1 MTVKYVKYIA
11 VLVILILVQKTLIWL
26 ISLSSLNITPDLV
39 LISLVYIS
47 VSEGKIFGSITG
59 FLAGLTLDL
68 ISGSFLGLMALSY
81 SIAGFVAGG
90 FYTEGDKY
98 LSKINFLIIVFL
110 SSIISNFIY
119 YAIYFQGL
127 SLSFIEIFSKY
138 ILTTSTYTTIVS
150 IVYIIFPGKKA
161 IKEGY

>member
-1 MTVKYVKYIA
+1 MTIKYVKYFA
-11 VLVILILVQKTLIWL
+11 ILLALIIVQKTLIWL

-39 LISLVYIS
+39 LISVVYIS

-59 FLAGLTLDL
+59 FIAGLTIDL

-81 SIAGFVAGG
+81 AVAGFVAGG
-90 FYTEGDKY
+90 FYSEGEKF
-98 LSKINFLIIVFL
+98 LSKINFLIIIFIC
-110 SSIISNFIY
+110 SIISNLIY
-119 YAIYFQGL
+119 YVIYFQGL
-127 SLSFIEIFSKY
+127 SLNFIEIFTKY

-161 IKEGY
+161 LKEGY

>member
-1 MTVKYVKYIA
+1 LTVKYIKYI
-11 VLVILILVQKTLIWL
+11 VILVVLILIQKTLIWL

-39 LISLVYIS
+39 IISVVFIS

-59 FLAGLTLDL
+59 FLAGLTIDL

-81 SIAGFVAGG
+81 AIAGFVAGG

-98 LSKINFLIIVFL
+98 LSKINFLIIVFIC
-110 SSIISNFIY
+110 SMISNFIY
-119 YAIYFQGL
+119 YIIYFQGL
-127 SLSFIEIFSKY
+127 SLNFIEIFTKY

-161 IKEGY
+161 LKEGY

>member
-1 MTVKYVKYIA
+1 LTIKYVKYFA
-11 VLVILILVQKTLIWL
+11 ILLALIIVQKTLIWL

-39 LISLVYIS
+39 LISVVYIS

-59 FLAGLTLDL
+59 FIAGLTIDL

-81 SIAGFVAGG
+81 AVAGFVAGG
-90 FYTEGDKY
+90 FYSEGGKF
-98 LSKINFLIIVFL
+98 LSKINFLIIIFIC
-110 SSIISNFIY
+110 SIISNLIY
-119 YAIYFQGL
+119 YVIYFQGL
-127 SLSFIEIFSKY
+127 SLNFIEIFTKY

-161 IKEGY
+161 LKEGY